1 MLHSVRR
8 QKYTMAKAKALK
20 NIQTMKNNMKQMIK
34 EILKVISKEEI
45 EKIAREVGFIQR
57 RGKIKAWEFLYLF
70 AFSGL
75 DVSKNTLLSMTTNL
89 TKEMSIEIS
98 TQAIHERL
106 NEKAVAFLREIFT
119 RLLNGIALSDSKI
132 PTTLDKHFD
141 RIRIVDSTA
150 FQLPKMYKE
159 EYEGSG
165 GSSQPA
171 GVKIQLEYELKTG
184 NFMHIDV
191 GPGKGNDNTFGSKIA
206 DTFRPKD
213 LSLRDLG
220 YFSLKDFKDLDDKGA
235 SYVSRLKPNVAVY
248 VENADVEYYKNGQVK
263 KSTMYKRIDLAD
275 ISNDMTPGET
285 LELKEVFIGR
295 LEKKKERLIIY
306 KLTDEQ
312 LKERK
317 LKVEKTAKKKGI
329 KKSEN
334 TMKLLGVTI
343 YITNTDSSVI
353 PNDKIYEIYSLR
365 WQIEIIFKI
374 WKSIFTISN
383 VKPVKIERFKCQLY
397 GKLILLI
404 LSSAIIFKLR
414 NELLHGE
421 QIEASEIKSAEII
434 KQYIQ
439 KIYLTLIKA
448 QWKVCRLL
456 MEISNCIK
464 RNGRKSHRKGNK
476 TFFEILGA
484 WHSYQEKACRFAV

>member
-1 MLHSVRR
+1 
-8 QKYTMAKAKALK
+8 
-20 NIQTMKNNMKQMIK
+20 
-34 EILKVISKEEI
+34 
-45 EKIAREVGFIQR
+45 
-57 RGKIKAWEFLYLF
+57 
-70 AFSGL
+70 
-75 DVSKNTLLSMTTNL
+75 MTT
-89 TKEMSIEIS
+89 EVS

-106 NEKAVAFLREIFT
+106 NDKAVAFLQEIFT
-119 RLLNGIALSDSKI
+119 RLLNSVALSDSKI
-132 PTTLDKHFD
+132 PSIWDKHFD

-150 FQLPKMYKE
+150 FQVPKIYKD
-159 EYEGSG
+159 EYKGSG

-184 NFMHIDV
+184 RFMHIDV

-220 YFSLKDFKDLDDKGA
+220 YFSLRDFKDLDDKKA

-248 VENADVEYYKNGQVK
+248 IENEDVQYYKNGQMK
-263 KSTMYKRIDLAD
+263 KSTMYKRIDLSD
-275 ISNDMTPGET
+275 IANDMAGGEI

-295 LEKKKERLIIY
+295 LEKRKERLVLY
-306 KLTDEQ
+306 KLTNEQ

-343 YITNTDSSVI
+343 YITNTDGSVI
-353 PNDKIYEIYSLR
+353 PNNKIYEIYSLR
-365 WQIEIIFKI
+365 WQVEIIFKI
-374 WKSIFTISN
+374 WKSIFAISN

-404 LSSAIIFKLR
+404 LSSVIMFKIR
-414 NELLHGE
+414 NELLDKEH
-421 QIEASEIKSAEII
+421 IEASEIKSAEII
-434 KQYIQ
+434 KQYIE
-439 KIYLTLIKA
+439 KLYLSFIKTPS
-448 QWKVCRLL
+448 KVCNLL
-456 MEISNCIK
+456 ISISKCIK
-464 RNGRKSHRKGNK
+464 KNGRKSHRKGEK
-476 TFFEILGA
+476 TFFDILGVSY
-484 WHSYQEKACRFAV
+484 HYQEKVCRFAA